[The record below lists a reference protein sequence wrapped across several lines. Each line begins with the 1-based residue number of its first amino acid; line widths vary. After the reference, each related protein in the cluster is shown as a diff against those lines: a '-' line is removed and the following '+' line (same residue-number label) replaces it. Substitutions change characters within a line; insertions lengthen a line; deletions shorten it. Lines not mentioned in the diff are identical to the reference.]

1 MRGDFAVH
9 WAPRPEKIGTLCP
22 SGCNERTTLRRAT
35 GSAVTVVRVRQY
47 TPDKDNIPLE
57 RQGTER
63 ADFAGNFTLKF
74 GPETKQTYADLRYW
88 DPSAF
93 LVAKEAIFGV
103 PNGQHP
109 ICTEWKDLNLRV
121 ELDQARGNYSWMVE
135 SPAHGSPVRACVAAD
150 RKAFL
155 PAYWKEMACG
165 VMRK

>member
-1 MRGDFAVH
+1 MRGVFAVH

-57 RQGTER
+57 CQGTER
-63 ADFAGNFTLKF
+63 ADFAGNFTLQF
-74 GPETKQTYADLRYW
+74 GPKTKQTYADLRYW
-88 DPSAF
+88 GPSAF

-121 ELDQARGNYSWMVE
+121 ELDQAGGNYSWMVE
-135 SPAHGSPVRACVAAD
+135 APRTEVPYGHAWPRIARPFCLHTGRRWPAR
-150 RKAFL
+150 
-155 PAYWKEMACG
+155 
-165 VMRK
+165 